1 MLKIID
7 RYIIKKF
14 LSTFFFMLGVIMLL
28 AMVFDVSEK
37 LSEFI
42 SNKAPMS
49 EIIFDYYVNFIL
61 FYGNTFSSMII
72 FISVIWFT
80 AKMAQDTEI
89 IPIWFSGRPITR
101 FLRPYMIGA
110 TVLMILSFVLNH
122 FIVPR
127 SSKIRLAFE
136 EKYYRDVL
144 SVEDYQAEYPN
155 NELVYFSNY
164 TSTENEIHDLTIQ
177 KWNNENE
184 PVYFFR
190 ARKVKSIPGSN
201 RWSVKDFYEKNYEFP
216 KGKLVHGSQKD
227 STFSF
232 TLEEIA
238 QRENVAETMTY
249 SELTRLIEREKIK
262 GSALVPT
269 YEIELH
275 QRTSYP
281 FAAYILTIM
290 GVSVSSRKKRGGIG
304 VNVAIGLI
312 IVFIYIF
319 SMKMLT
325 VASMNVGLPAII
337 SVWIPNIMFA
347 FTAYILYRFSQK

>member
-14 LSTFFFMLGVIMLL
+14 LSTFFFMLGIIMLL
-28 AMVFDVSEK
+28 AIVFDISEK

-42 SNKAPMS
+42 SNKAPIS

-110 TVLMILSFVLNH
+110 TVLMIFSFVLNH

-127 SSKIRLAFE
+127 SSKVRLAFE
-136 EKYYRDVL
+136 EKYYRDIL
-144 SVEDYQAEYPN
+144 SVEDYQAEYPG

-164 TSTENEIHDLTIQ
+164 TSSENQIHDLTIQ
-177 KWNNENE
+177 KWNDENE
-184 PVYFFR
+184 PIYFFR
-190 ARKVKSIPGSN
+190 ARTVKSIPGTN
-201 RWSVKDFYEKNYEFP
+201 RWQVKDFYEKNYDFP
-216 KGKLVHGSQKD
+216 KGKLVHGARKD
-227 STFSF
+227 TTFSF

-238 QRENVAETMTY
+238 QRENVAETMTF
-249 SELTRLIEREKIK
+249 SELTRMIEREKIK
-262 GSALVPT
+262 GSSLVPT

-312 IVFIYIF
+312 IVFVYIF

-325 VASMNVGLPAII
+325 VASMNVGMPAII
-337 SVWIPNIMFA
+337 SVWIPNMMFA

>member
-1 MLKIID
+1 
-7 RYIIKKF
+7 
-14 LSTFFFMLGVIMLL
+14 MLGVIMLL
-28 AMVFDVSEK
+28 SIVFDVSEK

-89 IPIWFSGRPITR
+89 IPIWFSGRPVTR

-110 TVLMILSFVLNH
+110 TVLMILSFALNH

-127 SSKIRLAFE
+127 SSKVRLAFE

-144 SVEDYQAEYPN
+144 SVEDYQAEYPG

-164 TSTENEIHDLTIQ
+164 TTVENQIHDLTIQ
-177 KWNNENE
+177 KWNDENE
-184 PVYFFR
+184 PIYFFR
-190 ARKVKSIPGSN
+190 ARTAKNIPGTN
-201 RWSVKDFYEKNYEFP
+201 RWRVKDYYEKDYTFP
-216 KGKLVHGSQKD
+216 KGKLIHQAQKD
-227 STFSF
+227 TTFTF
-232 TLEEIA
+232 TADEMA
-238 QRENVAETMTY
+238 QRENVAQSMTY
-249 SELTRLIEREKIK
+249 SELTQLIEREKLK
-262 GSALVPT
+262 GSSLVPS

-304 VNVAIGLI
+304 VNVAIGLT
-312 IVFIYIF
+312 IVFVYIF

-325 VASMNVGLPAII
+325 VASINVGLPAVVA
-337 SVWIPNIMFA
+337 VWIPNALFA
-347 FTAYILYRFSQK
+347 IAAYVLYRFAQK

>member
-14 LSTFFFMLGVIMLL
+14 LSTFFFMLGIIMLL
-28 AMVFDVSEK
+28 SIVFDVSEK

-89 IPIWFSGRPITR
+89 IPIWFSGRPVTR

-110 TVLMILSFVLNH
+110 TVLMILSFALNH

-127 SSKIRLAFE
+127 SSKVRLAFE

-144 SVEDYQAEYPN
+144 SVEDYQAEYPG

-164 TSTENEIHDLTIQ
+164 TTVENQIHDLTIQ
-177 KWNNENE
+177 KWNVENE
-184 PVYFFR
+184 PIYFFR
-190 ARKVKSIPGSN
+190 ARTAKNIPGTN
-201 RWSVKDFYEKNYEFP
+201 RWRVKDYYEKDYTFP
-216 KGKLVHGSQKD
+216 KGKLIHRAQKD
-227 STFSF
+227 TTFTF
-232 TLEEIA
+232 TADEMA
-238 QRENVAETMTY
+238 QRENVAQSMTY
-249 SELTRLIEREKIK
+249 SELTQLIEREKLK
-262 GSALVPT
+262 GSSLVPS

-304 VNVAIGLI
+304 VNVAIGLT
-312 IVFIYIF
+312 IVFVYIF

-325 VASMNVGLPAII
+325 VASINVGLPAVVA
-337 SVWIPNIMFA
+337 VWIPNALFA
-347 FTAYILYRFSQK
+347 IAAYVLYRFAQK